1 MSVTSYVPKFAP
13 VKSRTIDKYKFTLPK
28 SGTIPQTLV
37 PIWLKILVL
46 TCQYDTIKKAL
57 QTSNENSH

>member
-1 MSVTSYVPKFAP
+1 MSVTIYVPKFAP

-46 TCQYDTIKKAL
+46 TCQ
-57 QTSNENSH
+57 